1 MHFTV
6 AGTPLRRL
14 FAASGLLVAATL
26 PASVIANT
34 FLRMQTDLGGVD
46 IELFDTQAPLT
57 VANFLNYV
65 NSGDYDGTFIHRS
78 VPGFVV
84 QGGGYIFNPDDGD
97 FFGSGTS
104 HIPVDA
110 PVVNEPD
117 PVNRPNVRGT
127 LAMAKTSDPDSATS
141 EWFFNLADNASLDDP
156 NNSGG
161 FTVFGQVLGD
171 GMEAI
176 DAIAAQL
183 RCINIAPF
191 PSLCDPFREVPIIG
205 NDGSEAIQPE
215 NLAIVNTIGY
225 DNDGDGA
232 INSLEDAAP
241 NGGDGNNDGIQD
253 STQVNVASFPGSA
266 GEYVVI
272 EAPAAAAIHSLDIL
286 GATFAL
292 ANPPAFP
299 GLFDVLDFSNGFAGF
314 DLAGIA
320 PGAAASVTET
330 FTTGTADTYYVFGP
344 TADNATPHWYE
355 FLYDGMTGAEI
366 IGNQI
371 ILHYVD
377 GGRGDGDLDNA
388 NGAIKASP
396 GGPAINLD
404 ADGDGV
410 PDAVE
415 DAAPNAGDANNDGT
429 LDSMQSYVASLKDRN
444 GDYLTLETG
453 ALLQLTAV
461 SIASAPP
468 AGADALPGITFS
480 SGYLSF
486 GVSGAA
492 PGGTVAVKVTLPQGA
507 APNTYYLYG
516 PTPDDTTAHW
526 YEFLFDGE
534 TGAEIAGNV
543 ITLNFVDGRR
553 GDGDL
558 NNTNGAIAMD
568 PGGPATNS
576 DMDGD
581 GVANTVEDAAPNAGD
596 GNNDGI
602 ADSTQGHV
610 VSFPNAVNG
619 SYVTLVTTPPLVF
632 DSAGDQ
638 TSVLF
643 TDPSKAIQGL
653 NFTSG
658 LFGFSVTR
666 PNSNDAG
673 VVTVEVIL
681 PEGALPTTYYKY
693 GPTPDNPQDHWYEFM
708 YDGET
713 GAEING
719 NLVTLHFVDGQ
730 RGDSDL
736 EVNGAILDP
745 GAPAQKA
752 SISGSSGGG
761 GGCSVIGQAGNPAQ
775 AGAWWLLFM
784 LIALLR
790 TGSAAGIRS
799 RL

>member
-1 MHFTV
+1 
-6 AGTPLRRL
+6 
-14 FAASGLLVAATL
+14 
-26 PASVIANT
+26 
-34 FLRMQTDLGGVD
+34 
-46 IELFDTQAPLT
+46 
-57 VANFLNYV
+57 
-65 NSGDYDGTFIHRS
+65 
-78 VPGFVV
+78 
-84 QGGGYIFNPDDGD
+84 
-97 FFGSGTS
+97 
-104 HIPVDA
+104 
-110 PVVNEPD
+110 
-117 PVNRPNVRGT
+117 
-127 LAMAKTSDPDSATS
+127 
-141 EWFFNLADNASLDDP
+141 
-156 NNSGG
+156 
-161 FTVFGQVLGD
+161 
-171 GMEAI
+171 
-176 DAIAAQL
+176 
-183 RCINIAPF
+183 
-191 PSLCDPFREVPIIG
+191 
-205 NDGSEAIQPE
+205 
-215 NLAIVNTIGY
+215 VNTIGY

-232 INSLEDAAP
+232 IDPLEDAAP

-272 EAPAAAAIHSLDIL
+272 EAPASASIHSLDIL

-314 DLAGIA
+314 DLDGIA

-330 FTTGTADTYYVFGP
+330 LTSGADTYYAFGP
-344 TADNATPHWYE
+344 TSDNTTPHWYE

-377 GGRGDGDLDNA
+377 GGRGDSDLDNA

-396 GGPAINLD
+396 GGPAIDLD

-429 LDSMQSYVASLKDRN
+429 LDSIQSYVASLKDRN

-461 SIASAPP
+461 SIASAAP

-492 PGGTVAVKVTLPQGA
+492 PGGTVAVKITLPQGA

-543 ITLNFVDGRR
+543 VTLDFVDGRR

-632 DSAGDQ
+632 DLAGDQ

-799 RL
+799 RI